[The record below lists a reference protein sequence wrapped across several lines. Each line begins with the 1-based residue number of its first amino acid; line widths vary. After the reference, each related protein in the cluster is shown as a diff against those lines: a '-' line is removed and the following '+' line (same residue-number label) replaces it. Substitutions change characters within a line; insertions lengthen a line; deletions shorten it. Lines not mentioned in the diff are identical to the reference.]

1 MYIDDA
7 KIEAYYYTQRV
18 MIFRL
23 HFWEKALSINTY
35 CGAGT
40 VAAGTAEE
48 KTALGTAMQLLL
60 CA

>member
-1 MYIDDA
+1 MIR
-7 KIEAYYYTQRV
+7 KIEAHYYTQRV

-23 HFWEKALSINTY
+23 RFWRKALSINTD

-48 KTALGTAMQLLL
+48 KTAQGAAMQLFL